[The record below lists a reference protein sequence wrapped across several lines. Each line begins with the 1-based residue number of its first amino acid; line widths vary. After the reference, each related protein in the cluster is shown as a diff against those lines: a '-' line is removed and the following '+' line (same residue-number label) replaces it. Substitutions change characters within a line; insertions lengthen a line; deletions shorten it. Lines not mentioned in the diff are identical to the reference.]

1 MKKLTLLCTLLAIF
15 FLNFNG
21 WASMPSTSLT
31 TAPNSGFIRKT
42 NPNNQDSFRV
52 AQMKSFISMTA
63 DDYGKLR
70 GKKLNFLERISFKA
84 SQRRMKHLLKYYD
97 YGDGPTTLQK
107 IAALLKGLLLGPIAL
122 LLGYLF
128 LKDDQRE
135 LIKWIWF
142 GFAGFA
148 AIVVIILLAA

>member
-1 MKKLTLLCTLLAIF
+1 MKRLSLLFTLLAI
-15 FLNFNG
+15 LLLHFNG
-21 WASMPSTSLT
+21 SASIPSISSVSASTST
-31 TAPNSGFIRKT
+31 FIEKT
-42 NPNNQDSFRV
+42 NPNNKDSFRV
-52 AQMKSFISMTA
+52 AQMKLFISMTA

-70 GKKLNFLERISFKA
+70 GKKLNFIERLSFKA
-84 SQRRMKHLLKYYD
+84 SQRRMRHMMKYYE

-128 LKDDQRE
+128 LRDDERE

-148 AIVVIILLAA
+148 AIVVIILLSI